1 MAAELKDVTERIDSL
16 EQTIGRLEARI
27 TALEEGHI
35 ASPSVQDEALA
46 DHSKQPKQSL
56 PERLL
61 SLAGKTDALPRLATT
76 CFILVVALA
85 LRTATDNEMLN
96 QQLGTM
102 IGMVYAAGLIMNGWY
117 LYGRQGSQSP
127 VFITWGTILFCM
139 VVVETQAHFKALP
152 PIPAYFILMAMG
164 ACLAIVS
171 HLYKKGLPV
180 IIGTIGMCLAGMAI
194 DYPNPIFT
202 YLAPLILF
210 ANGLAFFASH
220 IRSCS
225 WLRWFVLGVTI
236 LVAQVWSMKLGIYLI
251 DDQVPPSLLAENF
264 FFPVIGLF
272 TFGFVLSSYYGVRR
286 SGTDKLTRFDN
297 AVPTVA
303 AIWAY
308 MSCHYVLSRG
318 GESFFLLGLF
328 GLLAAGLHYLLV
340 FALYRRGIEGT
351 PGAMTLTL
359 AGTAWAAL
367 CMPQLLGGMV
377 GGAMLLSLLAFGLI
391 LVSEHLENRGVRWSG
406 YLLQVYSAVGLLSAL
421 YNEPQ
426 GKQLLLTVISTGV
439 VALVG
444 LYLFIWCRKRPVR
457 EGPRQFAGIDRK
469 DRLAVLILFSGLLA
483 GFFQAR
489 ALLHWG
495 LHQLPGNQLDA
506 FICLQSVLINSAIA
520 VFIVLAWRGKN
531 REMRNI
537 AVLVTLIAAAKVFM
551 IDMLSAKGMPLVVS
565 VLSFGL
571 VASVESFVLTRW
583 QKLEESDSS
592 AGEEPVKVP

>member
-1 MAAELKDVTERIDSL
+1 MAAELKDVTQRIDSL

-27 TALEEGHI
+27 AALEKGQV
-35 ASPSVQDEALA
+35 AAAGVSDELSGDDAR
-46 DHSKQPKQSL
+46 KPKQSL

-61 SLAGKTDALPRLATT
+61 NLAGKTDALPRLATT

-139 VVVETQAHFKALP
+139 IVVETQAHFKALP
-152 PIPAYFILMAMG
+152 PIPAYFILMTMG
-164 ACLAIVS
+164 ACLAVIS
-171 HLYKKGLPV
+171 HRYKKGLPV
-180 IIGTIGMCLAGMAI
+180 IIGTIGMCLSGMAI

-210 ANGLAFFASH
+210 ANGLAFFASR

-251 DDQVPPSLLAENF
+251 DDRVPPELLAENF
-264 FFPVIGLF
+264 FFPVVGLF
-272 TFGFVLSSYYGVRR
+272 ALGFVLSSYYGVRR
-286 SGTDKLTRFDN
+286 SGTDKLTWFDN

-308 MSCHYVLSRG
+308 WSCHYVLSRG

-328 GLLAAGLHYLLV
+328 GLFAAGLHYFLV
-340 FALYRRGIEGT
+340 YALYRRGIEGT

-359 AGTAWAAL
+359 AGSTWAAL
-367 CMPQLLGGMV
+367 SMPSLLGGMI
-377 GGAMLLSLLAFGLI
+377 GAAMLLSLLSLGLI
-391 LVSEHLENRGVRWSG
+391 LVSQHFENRGVRWSG
-406 YLLQVYSAVGLLSAL
+406 YLLQVYSAVGLFTVL
-421 YNEPQ
+421 YQQPQ
-426 GKQLLLTVISTGV
+426 GENLLLTLVSTGV

-444 LYLFIWCRKRPVR
+444 LYLFIWCRRRPVQD
-457 EGPRQFAGIDRK
+457 GPRQFAGIDRK
-469 DRLAVLILFSGLLA
+469 DRLAVFIFFSGLLA

-495 LHQLPGNQLDA
+495 LHQIPGNQLDA
-506 FICLQSVLINSAIA
+506 FICLQSVLINTAIA

-551 IDMLSAKGMPLVVS
+551 IDMLSAKGMPLVIS

-583 QKLEESDSS
+583 QKLEDSETSSGES
-592 AGEEPVKVP
+592 PVEVS